1 MTGPAEPVEGMTASS
16 LVTRSV
22 MHRPGEKARPNC
34 LILDEIDGALEG
46 SDGKGAISE
55 LIKVCGGRTLS
66 SRAHLPSCSP
76 LQQ

>member
-1 MTGPAEPVEGMTASS
+1 
-16 LVTRSV
+16 

-55 LIKVCGGRTLS
+55 LIKVCGGRPLS